1 MPMVVRKIGRA
12 LAALLVCSLVAPQ
25 AYALGLG
32 EIELES
38 HLNEKFKGRIE
49 LYDAE
54 GLQSAEIIVSLASRE
69 DFDRVGVERFF
80 FLTGLRFSVEFVGG
94 KPEIRINSA
103 QPISEPYLNF
113 LVEVLWPQG
122 RLLKEYT
129 VLLDPPTYTATVSAP
144 EQAPRTAVAEQPPR
158 SSAPAP
164 RQAEPTSRGTQV
176 ALAPAART
184 AASGGANMT
193 GRNDTLWSIANRN
206 RPSNQVSV
214 NQYMLAIQ
222 RANPQ
227 AFINGNINL
236 MKAGYVLRMPEQSEA
251 LDLTAAQANVEVAR
265 QTDVWRGIARP
276 SAREQFADSSPP
288 SLRQQVDA
296 TPSAPPPTS
305 GDPASSGTLQIV
317 AGEGD
322 VAQGSTGEGIADA
335 QTLEEN
341 ERLSREVDELT
352 YQMDRERE
360 QATDQIAVRDRR
372 LEVQDQ
378 QLAALRQELERA
390 QAQLDSLR
398 NNPQSQNQNRPAD
411 TSTPFWASP
420 TFMLIAGAA
429 VLVLALIGG
438 LLFMRKRQAAN
449 AAQAY
454 GERTAPTDNFA
465 IGDVADTPAAEHEF
479 AEADAFAERDRDQD
493 DDDDPLD
500 LLQDLDDEQ
509 DVPDAAFAG
518 LDDVQEE
525 AATAPPSLQTSDVI
539 GEADIYAAY
548 GRYPHAIGLLT
559 GALEEDANRHDV
571 RLKLL
576 EVCVAAEDVDTFD
589 THLSELLDR
598 CSDQD
603 ILLAARELEESMPE
617 RAPREGAM
625 DASASAALAAGFV
638 AAGGASRA
646 TAEEDEYDLDDE
658 LLADDLL
665 SVEGADND
673 DDDLLD
679 LDDLEAEVEDLL
691 AAGDTSDD
699 SAGDGIPELDDFEGA
714 EDLLDSE
721 LQALAGA
728 EDTGS
733 AESFDLQFE
742 DDAVASLK
750 TSDST
755 DDDGFALSDDELS
768 VGDNGDD
775 YETLGSVA
783 LEDDDDL
790 EGSLGG
796 DLGLDFDPDAHDD
809 TGSSSATPALGL
821 GDDDLE
827 IEDLLAELDADADL
841 LGEENDALG
850 SAVFD
855 DEADVLDEEDGG
867 AEILS
872 FSRPDDDVSMEALET
887 SAGSLGGA
895 VTDDFDDDVFADDA
909 DAADTKLDLA
919 QAYID
924 MGDEDGARDILGEVL
939 QEGTDAQRNTAQNLL
954 DGLAS

>member
-1 MPMVVRKIGRA
+1 
-12 LAALLVCSLVAPQ
+12 
-25 AYALGLG
+25 
-32 EIELES
+32 
-38 HLNEKFKGRIE
+38 
-49 LYDAE
+49 
-54 GLQSAEIIVSLASRE
+54 
-69 DFDRVGVERFF
+69 
-80 FLTGLRFSVEFVGG
+80 
-94 KPEIRINSA
+94 
-103 QPISEPYLNF
+103 
-113 LVEVLWPQG
+113 
-122 RLLKEYT
+122 
-129 VLLDPPTYTATVSAP
+129 
-144 EQAPRTAVAEQPPR
+144 
-158 SSAPAP
+158 
-164 RQAEPTSRGTQV
+164 
-176 ALAPAART
+176 
-184 AASGGANMT
+184 MT

-227 AFINGNINL
+227 AFINDNINL
-236 MKAGYVLRMPEQSEA
+236 MKAGFVLRMPAQNDA
-251 LDLTAAQANVEVAR
+251 LDLTAAQANAEVAR
-265 QTDVWRGIARP
+265 QTDVWRGISRP
-276 SAREQFADSSPP
+276 SAREQVADSSPP

-296 TPSAPPPTS
+296 TPSSPSPT
-305 GDPASSGTLQIV
+305 PTEAAASGTLQIV

-322 VAQGSTGEGIADA
+322 VAQGSSGDGVADA

-378 QLAALRQELERA
+378 QLAALRQELEKA

-398 NNPQSQNQNRPAD
+398 TNPQQSQPQSRPAE

-438 LLFMRKRQAAN
+438 LLFMRKRQAAS
-449 AAQAY
+449 AAETY
-454 GERTAPTDNFA
+454 EDRVPSNDGFA
-465 IGDVADTPAAEHEF
+465 IGDVSDAPAAE
-479 AEADAFAERDRDQD
+479 AAIADISAFAEHDPDQTD
-493 DDDDPLD
+493 ADDPLD
-500 LLQDLDDEQ
+500 LLQDLVEDEGT
-509 DVPDAAFAG
+509 PDAALAA
-518 LDDVQEE
+518 LDDAPEE
-525 AATAPPSLQTSDVI
+525 PVTAPPSLQTSDVI

-576 EVCVAAEDVDTFD
+576 EVCVAAEDVETFD

-603 ILLAARELEESMPE
+603 ILLAARELEEGMPE
-617 RAPREGAM
+617 REPRQSAM
-625 DASASAALAAGFV
+625 DAGASAALAAGFV
-638 AAGGASRA
+638 AAGGASHA
-646 TAEEDEYDLDDE
+646 AAAEDDEIDLDDE
-658 LLADDLL
+658 LFADDLL
-665 SVEGADND
+665 SEAGD
-673 DDDLLD
+673 DSDVDDLLN
-679 LDDLEAEVEDLL
+679 LDDLEAEVDDLL
-691 AAGDTSDD
+691 AAGTAD
-699 SAGDGIPELDDFEGA
+699 AGETDDGIPELEDFETS
-714 EDLLDSE
+714 EDLLDS
-721 LQALAGA
+721 ALDSLADADA
-728 EDTGS
+728 EDAGS

-742 DDAVASLK
+742 DDAMATVQSSGPNA
-750 TSDST
+750 DEIG
-755 DDDGFALSDDELS
+755 DDAFAVPDEGVDDN
-768 VGDNGDD
+768 DDD
-775 YETLGSVA
+775 YEALDSVT

-796 DLGLDFDPDAHDD
+796 DLGLDFDPDAEDRS
-809 TGSSSATPALGL
+809 GSQSPAPALGL

-841 LGEENDALG
+841 LGEEDGALG
-850 SAVFD
+850 SV
-855 DEADVLDEEDGG
+855 VLDDDVELPVEEEGS

-872 FSRPDDDVSMEALET
+872 FSRPDDDGSMDELDMAP
-887 SAGSLGGA
+887 GPLGGA
-895 VTDDFDDDVFADDA
+895 VVDDFDDDVFADDA

-939 QEGTDAQRNTAQNLL
+939 QEGTDAQRDTAQNLL